1 LDNAATSFPKP
12 ENVYLEMD
20 RCMREYCANPGRS
33 GHEMSL
39 ESNKKIMETR
49 KELGGLF
56 GIGDFF
62 QLIFT
67 KNASEALNIAIKG
80 ILKPGQRVITTSME
94 HNSVL
99 RPLKSLQRQWNIE
112 IDIVEANNL
121 GEIDAQDVER
131 CIRPNTAL
139 IVSTLSSNVN
149 GTIMPVKD
157 IGNIALNEEIPF
169 LLDASQG
176 AGVLNIDVEKL
187 NVDILAFP
195 GHKSLFGPQGTGGL
209 YVREGI
215 SLQPLIE
222 GGTGS
227 VSESL
232 NQPEFL
238 PDRFESG
245 TLNTPGIVGLCE
257 GVRFIKSEGIE
268 NIRKHKDKLISRL
281 IEGLR
286 EIKGLRLYS
295 IADNKKNSGIVALK
309 SSKYDSVE
317 LCTILA
323 SKYKIASRGG
333 LHCAPLA
340 HRSLGSSD
348 CGLLRLSPG
357 YFNTFEEIDYVLNAL
372 REVQY

>member
-1 LDNAATSFPKP
+1 LIYLDNAATSFPKP

-157 IGNIALNEEIPF
+157 IGNIVLNEEIPF

-195 GHKSLFGPQGTGGL
+195 GHKSLFGPQGTGCL

-215 SLQPLIE
+215 KTEYSPSAFNLSL
-222 GGTGS
+222 
-227 VSESL
+227 
-232 NQPEFL
+232 
-238 PDRFESG
+238 
-245 TLNTPGIVGLCE
+245 
-257 GVRFIKSEGIE
+257 
-268 NIRKHKDKLISRL
+268 
-281 IEGLR
+281 
-286 EIKGLRLYS
+286 
-295 IADNKKNSGIVALK
+295 
-309 SSKYDSVE
+309 
-317 LCTILA
+317 
-323 SKYKIASRGG
+323 
-333 LHCAPLA
+333 
-340 HRSLGSSD
+340 
-348 CGLLRLSPG
+348 
-357 YFNTFEEIDYVLNAL
+357 
-372 REVQY
+372 